1 MNKEEFIEKY
11 GEVKVKFDF
20 YFKYTFYFK
29 GILENGN
36 SILCSFG
43 GTADSIFKFGISSE
57 EISIT
62 DLNPI
67 AAEISYD
74 NIVLAGYSTN

>member
-1 MNKEEFIEKY
+1 MSKEEFLEKY

-29 GILENGN
+29 GVLENGN

-43 GTADSIFKFGISSE
+43 GTSDNIFKFGISSE
-57 EISIT
+57 EISIA

-67 AAEISYD
+67 AAEIYKD
-74 NIVLAGYSTN
+74 NIVLADYFAT